1 MNCKASFNSG
11 RAKKISIDCAK
22 CNSSGSLDS
31 PACMRKAIDLIRMNQ
46 VEEIRFVRKDYSE
59 LYTKKEVD
67 LLAEVV
73 ALIKEFE
80 DRKIWL
86 TIVCENKTDEE
97 RFRGFVLEILD
108 CFYSNPVTAYE
119 MLVGVMEEYLRIL
132 NRGPSGINV
141 PKEVKPVDEVNEKDI
156 KTYLAV
162 LEEIKK
168 SVEGCRLIR
177 SFLTRDEK
185 QLLKPSIQ
193 PTFISS
199 FVDLRVPEKAEM
211 VSFYKVAGC
220 DIRIYEREGERYY
233 FLNPPELWLYPDQ
246 VALLD
251 QLNEYIS
258 KEHSLEVFDPKEA
271 REYFRKLGCENLAK
285 LAPNQ
290 SKLEIDRLSE
300 IFSRYS
306 AGYGLLEIPFRDRQ
320 IMDIYVDSPPGS
332 TPVYLNHEKYG
343 SCVTNIY
350 LTEEDMERLSSK
362 FRAIS
367 ERPFDEANPVLDME
381 LKDVSVRVAGV
392 REPSTFEGLAYAF
405 RKHSEN
411 PWTLARFV
419 KKGMITARS
428 AALLSFLISGNCAM
442 LITGARGSGKTSL
455 LTALLTEVDS
465 RDRIILMEDTAEL
478 PSKTLKRTGWKI
490 EHLKNQ
496 SAISSRKGYEL
507 APEDNLRAA
516 LRLGESVL
524 VLGEVRGS
532 EAKVLFEAM
541 RVGAAGNSVLGTI
554 HGSTPYDTWDR
565 VVHDLGV
572 PATSFKAVDVIVC
585 VRYREIGADCG
596 KSRRVMQITEV
607 GKRWDENPE
616 QEGAF
621 MDLMRFNE
629 HTNQEEFGYMDSDLI
644 KGVCRRKGIS
654 MEEFEEIISIKEKI
668 INELIEASQTD
679 EEIIEAHHIREI
691 NNRYRILYFGKTL
704 PEVYPLWS
712 KWFKEYLNNYRSN
725 ILKTRTNI

>member
-1 MNCKASFNSG
+1 MKQ
-11 RAKKISIDCAK
+11 
-22 CNSSGSLDS
+22 
-31 PACMRKAIDLIRMNQ
+31 AIDMIRMNH
-46 VEEIRFVRKDYSE
+46 VEEIKFVRKDYSE
-59 LYTKKEVD
+59 LYTKREVD

-73 ALIKEFE
+73 NLVKEFE
-80 DRKIWL
+80 DRKLW
-86 TIVCENKTDEE
+86 TAVECENKADEE
-97 RFRGFVLEILD
+97 RYKRFILELLG
-108 CFYSNPVTAYE
+108 CFNSNPVTAYE
-119 MLVGVMEEYLRIL
+119 MLVGVMEEYMRIL
-132 NRGPSGINV
+132 DRSPSGISV
-141 PKEVKPVDEVNEKDI
+141 PKEVKPVDEVKEKDI
-156 KTYLAV
+156 RNYLGV
-162 LEEIKK
+162 LEEIKN
-168 SVEGCRLIR
+168 SVERCRLIR
-177 SFLTRDEK
+177 AFLTRDVK

-199 FVDLRVPEKAEM
+199 FVDLRVPENTEM
-211 VSFYKVAGC
+211 VSLYKVAGC

-246 VALLD
+246 VALLNR
-251 QLNEYIS
+251 LNEYIS
-258 KEHSLEVFDPKEA
+258 REHSLEVFDPKEA

-285 LAPNQ
+285 LAPNE
-290 SKLEIDRLSE
+290 SKLEIDRLAE
-300 IFSRYS
+300 VFSRYS
-306 AGYGLLEIPFRDRQ
+306 AGYGLLEILFRDRH
-320 IMDIYVDSPPGS
+320 IMDIFVDSPPGS
-332 TPVYLNHEKYG
+332 TPVYINHEKYG

-367 ERPFDEANPVLDME
+367 ERPFDEANPILDME
-381 LKDVSVRVAGV
+381 LKDVSIRVAGV

-419 KKGMITARS
+419 KKGMLTARS
-428 AALLSFLISGNCAM
+428 AALLSFLISGQSAM

-478 PSKTLKRTGWKI
+478 PSKTLKDTGWKI

-524 VLGEVRGS
+524 VLGEVRGT
-532 EAKVLFEAM
+532 EARVLFEAM

-585 VRYREIGADCG
+585 VRYREIGSDCG
-596 KSRRVMQITEV
+596 KARRVMQITEV

-621 MDLMRFNE
+621 IDLMRFNE
-629 HTNQEEFGYMDSDLI
+629 HTNREEFFYMDSDLM
-644 KGVCRRKGIS
+644 KGICNRKGITL
-654 MEEFEEIISIKEKI
+654 EELDEIITVKERI
-668 INELIEASQTD
+668 INDLIQASQNV
-679 EEIIEAHHIREI
+679 EEIIEATHIKES

-712 KWFKEYLNNYRSN
+712 KWFKEYLANHINNVN
-725 ILKTRTNI
+725 MGVNQK

>member
-1 MNCKASFNSG
+1 MKCKTSYNSE

-22 CNSSGSLDS
+22 CSSGGSLDS

-46 VEEIRFVRKDYSE
+46 VEEIKFVRKDYSE
-59 LYTKKEVD
+59 LYTKKEID
-67 LLAEVV
+67 LLGEVV

-80 DRKIWL
+80 DRRIWL
-86 TIVCENKTDEE
+86 TLVCENKADEE
-97 RFRGFVLEILD
+97 RYRGFILELLG

-132 NRGPSGINV
+132 DRGPSGVSV
-141 PKEVKPVDEVNEKDI
+141 PKEVKPVNEAKEKDI
-156 KTYLAV
+156 RTYLAV
-162 LEEIKK
+162 LDELKNA
-168 SVEGCRLIR
+168 VERCRLIR
-177 SFLTRDEK
+177 SFLTREAK

-199 FVDLRVPEKAEM
+199 YVDLRVPEKTEM
-211 VSFYKVAGC
+211 VSFYKVTGC

-246 VALLD
+246 VALLNR
-251 QLNEYIS
+251 LNEYIS

-290 SKLEIDRLSE
+290 SKLEIDHLSE

-306 AGYGLLEIPFRDRQ
+306 AGYGLLEILFRDRQ
-320 IMDIYVDSPPGS
+320 IMDIFVDSPPGS
-332 TPVYLNHEKYG
+332 TPVYINHEKYG

-367 ERPFDEANPVLDME
+367 ERPFDEANPILDME

-419 KKGMITARS
+419 KKGMLTARS
-428 AALLSFLISGNCAM
+428 AALLSFLISGQSAM

-455 LTALLTEVDS
+455 LTALLIEVDS

-478 PSKTLKRTGWKI
+478 PSKTLKRMGWKI

-524 VLGEVRGS
+524 VLGEVRGT
-532 EAKVLFEAM
+532 EARVLFEAM

-596 KSRRVMQITEV
+596 KARRVMQITEV
-607 GKRWDENPE
+607 GKKWDENPE

-621 MDLMRFNE
+621 IDLMRFNE
-629 HTNQEEFGYMDSDLI
+629 HTNQEEFFYADSDLI
-644 KGVCRRKGIS
+644 KTICRRKGIT
-654 MEEFEEIISIKEKI
+654 MEELEEIISIRERI
-668 INELIEASQTD
+668 INDLIQASLGE
-679 EEIIEAHHIREI
+679 EEIIEANHIRES

-704 PEVYPLWS
+704 AEVYPLWS
-712 KWFKEYLNNYRSN
+712 KWFKEYLINHKN
-725 ILKTRTNI
+725 IVRKIE